1 MRFKKG
7 GTGMLTRM
15 KTASLQGVNG
25 YPVTVETDLHR
36 GMPGFQIVGLA
47 DTTIKEAFSRIRP
60 AIINSGYRF
69 PREKVTVNLSPAGK
83 PKEGSHF
90 DLPIALGILLLTL
103 GEEAQIEDTAF
114 LENFRWMARSIRSEE
129 HCRWRYVP
137 GKRVCTI
144 SCFPCKIVRRRLF

>member
-1 MRFKKG
+1 
-7 GTGMLTRM
+7 M

-103 GEEAQIEDTAF
+103 GEEAQTEDTAF

-137 GKRVCTI
+137 GKRVCTT
-144 SCFPCKIVRRRLF
+144 SCSPCRIVRRLLF

>member
-1 MRFKKG
+1 
-7 GTGMLTRM
+7 MLTKM

-90 DLPIALGILLLTL
+90 DLPIDHDTLFNKELTITAAYQSPYMFPRAIEL
-103 GEEAQIEDTAF
+103 IRKLNLDPFLSVVFPAEACEEAFAAHRKGLQ
-114 LENFRWMARSIRSEE
+114 
-129 HCRWRYVP
+129 
-137 GKRVCTI
+137 GKVLME
-144 SCFPCKIVRRRLF
+144 FQ

>member
-1 MRFKKG
+1 
-7 GTGMLTRM
+7 MLTRM

-114 LENFRWMARSIRSEE
+114 LESFRWMARSIRSEE
-129 HCRWRYVP
+129 HCHWRYVL

>member
-1 MRFKKG
+1 
-7 GTGMLTRM
+7 MLTRM

-114 LENFRWMARSIRSEE
+114 FGELSLDGKIDPRSIAAGVMCPESGCAQYRASLA
-129 HCRWRYVP
+129 
-137 GKRVCTI
+137 K
-144 SCFPCKIVRRRLF
+144 L

>member
-69 PREKVTVNLSPAGK
+69 PREKVTVEPVPCRQAKRRK
-83 PKEGSHF
+83 PF
-90 DLPIALGILLLTL
+90 
-103 GEEAQIEDTAF
+103 
-114 LENFRWMARSIRSEE
+114 
-129 HCRWRYVP
+129 
-137 GKRVCTI
+137 
-144 SCFPCKIVRRRLF
+144 